1 LDGPNNFN
9 GRNHYLPML
18 GRISSL
24 KLKPKLEVTNL
35 IRHKHVGNENTITE
49 NVFTFAA
56 RTHKTRYNYKML
68 TFLTSTQ
75 VKVFHRSRKV
85 YPRPCYNSK
94 KKTSNL
100 EQELHLLSSKWE
112 KENVKM
118 SFVVVHG

>member
-1 LDGPNNFN
+1 
-9 GRNHYLPML
+9 ML

-35 IRHKHVGNENTITE
+35 IRHKHVANENTITE

-56 RTHKTRYNYKML
+56 RTHNTRYNYKML
-68 TFLTSTQ
+68 TFLISTQ

-85 YPRPCYNSK
+85 YLRPCYNSK
-94 KKTSNL
+94 KKASNL

-112 KENVKM
+112 KENVICCGTWLNLKKNRQKKRKKEKC
-118 SFVVVHG
+118 

>member
-94 KKTSNL
+94 KKKPVIWNKNSIY
-100 EQELHLLSSKWE
+100 
-112 KENVKM
+112 
-118 SFVVVHG
+118 